1 MKVIDYSKK
10 SSEPLILVLGF
21 FDCLHIGHLKLIERA
36 EKIARE
42 TNCKACLFTFE
53 NADLS
58 DGGSVLSFSERVE
71 KAGRY
76 GVNIV
81 LKANFDERFKTTS
94 PEDFLAKLYSTLDI
108 KGIVCGY
115 DYTFG
120 FKAEGKVDTLAK
132 FCKERN
138 IPLEIV
144 EKQEFNGVRISTTHI
159 KSLLKEGKIEEANE
173 ILGEPYFIDGV
184 VEKGRQVGRTLGFPT
199 ANTNIDKGKFRIK
212 DGVYKTLVSA
222 DGKEYEGITN
232 YGARPTFGLT
242 SVTVET
248 YLKNFD
254 GNLYGKKITVK
265 FLAYIRDIMKFSD
278 KNELVKQ
285 LEKDK
290 GSQLKPH

>member
-10 SSEPLILVLGF
+10 SSEPLSLVLGF

-94 PEDFLAKLYSTLDI
+94 PEDFLLKLYSTLDI

-159 KSLLKEGKIEEANE
+159 KSLLI
-173 ILGEPYFIDGV
+173 
-184 VEKGRQVGRTLGFPT
+184 
-199 ANTNIDKGKFRIK
+199 
-212 DGVYKTLVSA
+212 
-222 DGKEYEGITN
+222 
-232 YGARPTFGLT
+232 
-242 SVTVET
+242 
-248 YLKNFD
+248 
-254 GNLYGKKITVK
+254 
-265 FLAYIRDIMKFSD
+265 
-278 KNELVKQ
+278 
-285 LEKDK
+285 
-290 GSQLKPH
+290 

>member
-10 SSEPLILVLGF
+10 SNEPVILVLGF

-36 EKIARE
+36 RKIASE
-42 TNCKACLFTFE
+42 TKSEVCLFTFE

-58 DGGSVLSFSERVE
+58 DDGSVLSFSERVE
-71 KAGRY
+71 KAERH
-76 GVNIV
+76 GVNLV
-81 LKANFDERFKTTS
+81 LKANFDERFRSTA
-94 PEDFLAKLYSTLDI
+94 PEEFLGELYSTLDI

-120 FKAEGKVDTLAK
+120 FKAEGKVDTLAR
-132 FCKERN
+132 FFKEKN
-138 IPLEIV
+138 IPLEVV
-144 EKQEFNGVRISTTHI
+144 EKQEFNGVRISTTLV
-159 KSLLKEGKIEEANE
+159 KSLLKEGKIAEANE

-184 VEKGRQVGRTLGFPT
+184 VVEGRQVGRTLGFPT
-199 ANTNIDKGKFRIK
+199 ANTEPDEGKFRIK
-212 DGVYKTLVSA
+212 DGVYKTLVVA

-248 YLKNFD
+248 YLKNFS
-254 GNLYGKKITVK
+254 GNLYGRKITVK

-278 KNELVKQ
+278 KNELIKQ

-290 GSQLKPH
+290 AAN

>member
-10 SSEPLILVLGF
+10 SSEPVILVLGF

-36 EKIARE
+36 RKIASE
-42 TNCKACLFTFE
+42 TKSKVCLFTFE
-53 NADLS
+53 NADTT
-58 DGGSVLSFSERVE
+58 DGGSVLSFSERAE
-71 KAGRY
+71 KAERH
-76 GVNIV
+76 GVEIV
-81 LKANFDERFKTTS
+81 LKANFDERFRSTA
-94 PEDFLAKLYSTLDI
+94 PEEFLGELYSTLDI

-120 FKAEGKVDTLAK
+120 FKAEGKVDTLAE
-132 FCKERN
+132 FCKEKK
-138 IPLEIV
+138 IPLEVV
-144 EKQEFNGVRISTTHI
+144 EKQEFNGVRISTTLV
-159 KSLLKEGKIEEANE
+159 KSLLKEGKIAEANE
-173 ILGEPYFIDGV
+173 ILGEPYFMDGV
-184 VEKGRQVGRTLGFPT
+184 VVEGRQVGRTLGFPT
-199 ANTNIDKGKFRIK
+199 ANTEADETKFKIK
-212 DGVYKTLVSA
+212 DGVYKTLVVV

-265 FLAYIRDIMKFSD
+265 FLAYIRDIVKFSD

-285 LEKDK
+285 LERDK
-290 GSQLKPH
+290 AAN